1 MIGLIKPCFLL
12 IERGLFKSWIE
23 DFGGSLAQ
31 KSLLG
36 CRWIR
41 VNKFFE
47 IIFGGPIS
55 LLPYIEPKHLYN
67 YL

>member
-12 IERGLFKSWIE
+12 IERGLLNLGLKILVDHWPKIS
-23 DFGGSLAQ
+23 
-31 KSLLG
+31 LG
-36 CRWIR
+36 CHWIR